1 MFLQE
6 TYTMIELILSPKY
19 LWAIAS
25 LMALVFL
32 IVTIIRLHRSDSK
45 VNLIELLFIDQTT
58 GKQSDSKV
66 RLNTA
71 FILSAW
77 AFVYLVMNDK
87 FTDWYFFGFMGAWVT
102 DRFLARYSNSKN
114 DAMNL
119 SQNNYLNNQDELAFS
134 RYQQEQRENQLLSR
148 NSFKNNGTF
157 S

>member
-6 TYTMIELILSPKY
+6 TFTMIELILTPKY
-19 LWAIAS
+19 LYAIAS
-25 LMALVFL
+25 LVALIFL
-32 IVTIIRLHRSDSK
+32 VVTIIRLHKSDSK

-114 DAMNL
+114 EALSL
-119 SQNNYLNNQDELAFS
+119 SQNRYQSDDEELALL
-134 RYQQEQRENQLLSR
+134 RYQQQREEDILLSR
-148 NSFKNNGTF
+148 NSYKNRDL